1 MDRDHPLLL
10 IRWSGLRR
18 MGLIIWAAPTTMIG
32 LLAGGLGLM
41 TGGRAQVRRGCIE
54 FHGGAVRWLL
64 RHATFRLDPLAM
76 TLGHSILGQ
85 SAAALDIARDHEHVH
100 VRQCER
106 WGLLFPFAYLG
117 ISLWLW
123 LIGRDA
129 YRDNPFE
136 VEAYLKT
143 PRGFRSPD

>member
-1 MDRDHPLLL
+1 
-10 IRWSGLRR
+10 
-18 MGLIIWAAPTTMIG
+18 
-32 LLAGGLGLM
+32 
-41 TGGRAQVRRGCIE
+41 
-54 FHGGAVRWLL
+54 
-64 RHATFRLDPLAM
+64 M

-106 WGLLFPFAYLG
+106 WGPLFPFAYLG